1 MKKFLTILIGCFFWV
16 AFAFLNDSL
25 AFEEITRSGGEFV
38 FGKIDS
44 VSEDSRSGLIYVHFK
59 DKRFPV
65 LPDSNAFNGIQKL
78 PLPFDARITLMSGEG
93 GMTFVVDV
101 QPRYH

>member
-1 MKKFLTILIGCFFWV
+1 MKKFLTILMGSFFLI
-16 AFAFLNDSL
+16 ASIFINDSL
-25 AFEEITRSGGEFV
+25 AFEESESAGGGFV

-44 VSEDSRSGLIYVHFK
+44 VSEDSRSGLIYVHFE

-65 LPDSNAFNGIQKL
+65 LPDSKAFNGIQKL
-78 PLPFDARITLMSGEG
+78 PLPFEARIILEPGEG
-93 GMTFVVDV
+93 GLTYIVDV